1 MKNDDLV
8 DEGTSDDG
16 LVDESAAD
24 GVDDD
29 AAAVLVEGGR
39 GRSVGS

>member
-24 GVDDD
+24 GDDD
-29 AAAVLVEGGR
+29 DDAVLVEGGR
-39 GRSVGS
+39 G